1 MNSSAKKK
9 LVILLGVVLTCLLL
23 IGYAVSTID
32 TLRIVKV
39 VAGQVKATTGRDL
52 AINGHVSI
60 KIFPRLAVVAED
72 VSLSNASWAADPAML
87 KAQEVAFSLQWM
99 PLFSKR
105 IQIDN
110 VTISQLQ
117 LFLQSAPPDQK
128 TSGNWALT
136 ATSDANDNAS
146 NNDFGL
152 DLSQIHLNQLAISYK
167 NDDGQII
174 DSIAAT
180 HLDVV
185 RSGAKLKIDSDFSW
199 RMLPVT
205 IKGETDSWE
214 QLINNWGLKPTDFAL
229 DLNLGVNKQS
239 ALAQGRIR
247 FVPDSSPVVDL
258 KINSAALDLQAVSTA
273 LAKGSKTAVATQPHT
288 TNRVFSSQPLPF
300 NTLPAWQ
307 GQVQA
312 DIGALTLPDGLKLE
326 SLNGVISATADDAWI
341 LKLLSFKIGSGQ
353 VIADGRLNAVHS
365 ERPGLAVRGAAT
377 GFDLGHILTQLG
389 KGNLVSGGPTHAAF
403 NISSQGTSISA
414 LAANTN
420 GAVQISVGPATVS
433 NSLTNLAGDFV
444 VSVANAVN
452 PLRLSSESSKLQ
464 CLVAYLPVRN
474 GLVQI
479 NQSVGMETDRLD
491 VTLDGQVNLGSEALR
506 INIQPKEKSGLTTG
520 VNPAGLVQ
528 ITGTLANPSM
538 GINKVGVV
546 KQATGVGLAIV
557 TGGISLIAQNA
568 AGVVSRSSPCDNVL
582 RPWPT
587 VSGGL
592 TASP

>member
-9 LVILLGVVLTCLLL
+9 LSILLTIALTVLFLG
-23 IGYAVSTID
+23 IFAVSAID
-32 TLRIVKV
+32 TSKIIKL
-39 VAGQVKATTGRDL
+39 VAAQVKATTGRDL
-52 AINGHVSI
+52 AINGSVSI

-72 VSLSNASWAADPAML
+72 VSLSNATWAIDPAML
-87 KAQEVAFSLQWM
+87 KAQQVAFSLQWM

-117 LFLQSAPPDQK
+117 LFLQSAPIDQK
-128 TSGNWALT
+128 TSGNWTLT
-136 ATSDANDNAS
+136 ATSDANDNTA
-146 NNDFGL
+146 NTDFGL

-167 NDDGQII
+167 NAAGQII
-174 DSIAAT
+174 DSLAAT
-180 HLDVV
+180 HFDMV
-185 RSGAKLKIDSDFSW
+185 RSGAKLKIESDLAW
-199 RMLPVT
+199 GGLPVT

-214 QLINNWGLKPTDFAL
+214 QLINNWGLKPTYFAL
-229 DLNLGVNKQS
+229 DLNLGMNKQS
-239 ALAQGRIR
+239 AQVQGGIQFAPNSR
-247 FVPDSSPVVDL
+247 PVVDL
-258 KINSAALDLQAVSTA
+258 KVKSSVLDSQVLSAT
-273 LAKGSKTAVATQPHT
+273 LAKGAKTAVAAKPHA

-300 NTLPAWQ
+300 NRLPMWQ
-307 GQVQA
+307 GQVQV
-312 DIGALTLPDGLKLE
+312 DVGALTLPNGLKLV
-326 SLNGVISATADDAWI
+326 SLNGVLTVTPDDAWS
-341 LKLLSFKIGSGQ
+341 LKPLSFKIGSGQ
-353 VIADGRLNAVHS
+353 IIADGRLNAVHS
-365 ERPGLAVRGAAT
+365 ARPGLEVRGAAT
-377 GFDLGHILTQLG
+377 GFDLGHVLTQLG
-389 KGNLVSGGPTHAAF
+389 KGDLVSGGPTHAAF

-414 LAANTN
+414 LAANAN

-452 PLRLSSESSKLQ
+452 PLRLSSDSSQLQ

-479 NQSVGMETDRLD
+479 NQSIGMQTDRLD
-491 VTLDGQVNLGSEALR
+491 VTLDGQINLGSEALR

-528 ITGTLANPSM
+528 ITGTLTNPSM

-557 TGGISLIAQNA
+557 TGGISLLAQNA

-592 TASP
+592 TATP

>member
-9 LVILLGVVLTCLLL
+9 LGILLGVVLTCLLL

-32 TLRIVKV
+32 TSRIVKV

-60 KIFPRLAVVAED
+60 NIFPRLAVVAED
-72 VSLSNASWAADPAML
+72 VSLSNASWAVDPAML
-87 KAQEVAFSLQWM
+87 KAQQVAFSLQWM

-117 LFLQSAPPDQK
+117 LFLQSAPTDQK

-136 ATSDANDNAS
+136 ATSDANDNTS
-146 NNDFGL
+146 NTDFGL
-152 DLSQIHLNQLAISYK
+152 DLAEVHLNQLSISYK
-167 NDDGQII
+167 NAAGELM
-174 DSIAAT
+174 DSLAAT
-180 HLDVV
+180 HFDMV
-185 RSGAKLKIDSDFSW
+185 RSGAKLKIDSDFAW
-199 RMLPVT
+199 GGLPVT
-205 IKGETDSWE
+205 IKGETDAWE

-229 DLNLGVNKQS
+229 DLNLGINKQS
-239 ALAQGRIR
+239 AQMQGRIQ
-247 FVPDSSPVVDL
+247 FVPNSSPVVDL
-258 KINSAALDLQAVSTA
+258 KIKSSALDLQALSAT
-273 LAKGSKTAVATQPHT
+273 LAKGSKPAVAAKPQSS
-288 TNRVFSSQPLPF
+288 NRVFSSQPLPF
-300 NTLPAWQ
+300 NTLPLWQ

-312 DIGALTLPDGLKLE
+312 DIGTLTLLDGLKLE
-326 SLNGVISATADDAWI
+326 SLNGLITATVDDAWS
-341 LKLLSFKIGSGQ
+341 LKPLSFKIGSGQ

-365 ERPGLAVRGAAT
+365 ARPGLAVRGAAT
-377 GFDLGHILTQLG
+377 GFDLGHVLTQLG

-403 NISSQGTSISA
+403 NMSSQGTSVSA
-414 LAANTN
+414 LAANAN

-452 PLRLSSESSKLQ
+452 PLRLSSDSSKLQ

-479 NQSVGMETDRLD
+479 KQSVGMETDRLD
-491 VTLDGQVNLGSEALR
+491 VTLDGQVNLGSESLR
-506 INIQPKEKSGLTTG
+506 LNILPKERSGLTTG

-528 ITGTLANPSM
+528 IAGTLANPSM
-538 GINKVGVV
+538 GINKAGVV

-557 TGGISLIAQNA
+557 TGGISLLAQNA

-592 TASP
+592 TATP

>member
-1 MNSSAKKK
+1 MDSNTKKK
-9 LVILLGVVLTCLLL
+9 LGILLGIILTCGLL

-32 TLRIVKV
+32 TSRIIKV

-52 AINGHVSI
+52 AINGPVTI
-60 KIFPRLAVVAED
+60 KIFPRLAVVAEE
-72 VSLSNASWAADPAML
+72 VSLSNASWAADPAIL
-87 KAQEVAFSLQWM
+87 KAQQVAFSLQWM

-117 LFLQSAPPDQK
+117 LFLQAAPPDQK

-136 ATSDANDNAS
+136 ATSEANDNTS
-146 NNDFGL
+146 NTDFGL
-152 DLSQIHLNQLAISYK
+152 DLAEVHLNQLAISYK
-167 NDDGQII
+167 NAAGELM
-174 DSIAAT
+174 DSMTAT
-180 HLDVV
+180 HFDMV
-185 RSGAKLKIDSDFSW
+185 RSGAKLKIESDLAW
-199 RMLPVT
+199 GGLPVT
-205 IKGETDSWE
+205 IKGETDAWE

-229 DLNLGVNKQS
+229 DLNLGVNKQ
-239 ALAQGRIR
+239 LAQVQGSIR

-258 KINSAALDLQAVSTA
+258 KINSAALDLQALSAT
-273 LAKGSKTAVATQPHT
+273 LAKGSKTAVVTKPHT

-300 NTLPAWQ
+300 NTLPVWQ
-307 GQVQA
+307 GQVKA

-326 SLNGVISATADDAWI
+326 SLNGVLTATADDAWT
-341 LKLLSFKIGSGQ
+341 LKQLAFKIGSGQ
-353 VIADGRLNAVHS
+353 VIADGGLNAVHS
-365 ERPGLAVRGAAT
+365 ARPELAVRGAAT
-377 GFDLGHILTQLG
+377 GFDLGHVLTQMG
-389 KGNLVSGGPTHAAF
+389 KPNLVTGGPTHTAF
-403 NISSQGTSISA
+403 NINSQGTSISS
-414 LAANTN
+414 LAANAN

-444 VSVANAVN
+444 VSVANAIN
-452 PLRLSSESSKLQ
+452 PLRLSTDTSQLQ
-464 CLVAYLPVRN
+464 CLVAYLPVKN

-479 NQSVGMETDRLD
+479 NQSVGMQTDRLD
-491 VTLDGQVNLGSEALR
+491 LTLDGQVNLGSESLR
-506 INIQPKEKSGLTTG
+506 LNILPKERSGLTTG

-528 ITGTLANPSM
+528 ITGTLSNPSM
-538 GINKVGVV
+538 GINKAGVV

-557 TGGISLIAQNA
+557 TGGISLLAQNA

-592 TASP
+592 TATP